1 MKTAQFYK
9 YATWLLLALNLLVI
23 AFFFFTQP
31 GPPRGKHRQ
40 HFRKEALNILQLSNE
55 QKAAFV
61 ASADTHNKAMNTLGE
76 QENSLLKSYFEALM
90 DTTQRVNQA
99 SLMAAVLELE
109 KAKIEGTFQHFS
121 EVKNML
127 NDSQSNEFEF
137 FMRRALGILLLDQ
150 QKNTPPPKD

>member
-76 QENSLLKSYFEALM
+76 QENSLLKKECYRPTHSILFLECKHRYL
-90 DTTQRVNQA
+90 
-99 SLMAAVLELE
+99 SLYN
-109 KAKIEGTFQHFS
+109 
-121 EVKNML
+121 NM
-127 NDSQSNEFEF
+127 S
-137 FMRRALGILLLDQ
+137 
-150 QKNTPPPKD
+150 